1 VRVSSRACLFGAE
14 GFLVARLEEER
25 MRAFV
30 LDSSVF
36 RLAMSR
42 SSLRALERRRALH
55 LLFWRWLLLALEF
68 EGREE

>member
-1 VRVSSRACLFGAE
+1 
-14 GFLVARLEEER
+14 VARLEEER

-55 LLFWRWLLLALEF
+55 LLFWRWLLLTLEF

>member
-1 VRVSSRACLFGAE
+1 MRVSFKACLLGAD

-30 LDSSVF
+30 LDSRVF

-55 LLFWRWLLLALEF
+55 LLFWRRMISMRAQ
-68 EGREE
+68 RS